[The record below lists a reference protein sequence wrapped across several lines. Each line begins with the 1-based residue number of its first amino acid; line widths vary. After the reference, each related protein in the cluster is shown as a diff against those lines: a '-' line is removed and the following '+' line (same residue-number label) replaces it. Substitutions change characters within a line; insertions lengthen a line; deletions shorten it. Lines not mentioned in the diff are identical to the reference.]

1 MYLFKDKAEHVLYVG
16 KAKDIRKRVLS
27 YLIRTQELSHRIRLL
42 LRSAQGLDIVVTNNE
57 NEAFILE
64 RNLIKKYMPKF
75 NIVLRDDK
83 QYPLLRID
91 PKEPYPTIG
100 VVRRMKN
107 DQALYFGPYSSAN
120 AMREAL
126 RVIHKVF
133 PIRKCK
139 GPLKPRSRPCVNF
152 QMKRC
157 LGPCQEGLV
166 DAQTYNALLRQVV
179 AFLQGK
185 VKGLLEE
192 LRQEMHKAS
201 EALEFEK
208 AALLRDRIKA
218 IQRVVE
224 PQSVTSSGLEDK
236 DVLGI
241 SLGEGHTHVVVMGL
255 RGGLL
260 QNVTSHRLTGS
271 STLEEGLEAFVKQY
285 YPNLGPLAPGKI
297 VLPTKISEV
306 QEIEEWLRHICRKPI
321 SLKEARDSS
330 EKRLVKMAMNN
341 AKRLMEEW
349 ENKKEQVLLE
359 LQKHLHLRRYPKRIE
374 CVDISNLFGSQ
385 AVGAVVCFVD
395 GRPSK
400 SNYRSFI
407 IKEVKGIDDY
417 SMMREVVLRRIGHGD
432 LPDLLLL
439 DGGKGHLNAVA
450 ALIQDL
456 NLPDPPELA
465 SIAKGG
471 TDPNWE
477 KEEDKIYILGR
488 KDPVRFSPSH
498 PVLHFLMSIRDEAH
512 RRAIQL
518 HRKRALKEIRESSLA
533 HIPHLGP
540 KRIQLLLSHFGSVEA
555 IRDSSPE
562 ELAKLP
568 GISLKLGQTI
578 TQFLRQQKN

>member
-1 MYLFKDKAEHVLYVG
+1 M
-16 KAKDIRKRVLS
+16 
-27 YLIRTQELSHRIRLL
+27 RTQELSDRIKLL
-42 LRSAQGLDIVVTNNE
+42 LRSAHGLDVFVTNNE

-64 RNLIKKYMPKF
+64 RNLIKKWMPKF

-91 PKEPYPTIG
+91 PKEPYPTIA
-100 VVRRMKN
+100 VVRRIKN

-120 AMREAL
+120 SMREAL

-139 GPLKPRSRPCVNF
+139 GPIKPRSRPCVNF

-157 LGPCQEGLV
+157 LGPCQSGLV
-166 DAQTYNALLRQVV
+166 DVQTYNTLVRHVV

-185 VKGLLEE
+185 VKGLVEE
-192 LRQEMHKAS
+192 LKQEMHKAS
-201 EALEFEK
+201 ETLEFEK
-208 AALLRDRIKA
+208 AAILRDRIKA

-236 DVLGI
+236 DVIGI
-241 SLGEGHTHVVVMGL
+241 SLGEGHTHVVVMAI
-255 RGGLL
+255 RGGIL
-260 QNVTSHRLTGS
+260 QNLTSHRLTGS

-285 YPNLGPLAPGKI
+285 YPSLGPIAPGKI
-297 VLPTKISEV
+297 VLPAKISEIG
-306 QEIEEWLRHICRKPI
+306 EIEDWLSEFCQKHISI
-321 SLKEARDSS
+321 KEAKDSA
-330 EKRLVKMAMNN
+330 EKRLIRMAMNN

-359 LQKHLHLRRYPKRIE
+359 LQRYLHLRRYPKKIE

-385 AVGAVVCFVD
+385 AVGSIVCFVD
-395 GRPSK
+395 GRPNK
-400 SNYRSFI
+400 SQYKSFI
-407 IKEVKGIDDY
+407 IKGVQGIDDY
-417 SMMREVVLRRIGHGD
+417 SMMREVVLRRIKHGE

-439 DGGKGHLNAVA
+439 DGGKGHLNAVYS
-450 ALIQDL
+450 LLRDL

-465 SIAKGG
+465 SIAKGSQ
-471 TDPNWE
+471 DSSSEE
-477 KEEDKIYILGR
+477 KEDKIYVLGR
-488 KDPVRFSPSH
+488 KDPIKLSKSH

-518 HRKRALKEIRESSLA
+518 HRKRSLKEIKDSSLKK
-533 HIPHLGP
+533 IPHLGP
-540 KRIQLLLSHFGSVEA
+540 KRIKLLLSHFGSVEA
-555 IRDSSPE
+555 IKDSPPE

-568 GISLKLGQTI
+568 GISLRLAQSI
-578 TQFLRQQKN
+578 IHFLTQEKT